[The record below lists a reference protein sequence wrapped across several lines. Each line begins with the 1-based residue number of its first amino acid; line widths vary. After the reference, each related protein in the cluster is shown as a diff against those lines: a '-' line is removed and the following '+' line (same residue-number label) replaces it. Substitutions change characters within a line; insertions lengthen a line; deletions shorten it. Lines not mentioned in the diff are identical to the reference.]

1 MHTCLTKIRYKVL
14 FLLIAFLL
22 AASMAC
28 GTTQAASGAPVVYSY
43 NDPGTGT
50 LVSYVGIPGGPVVYS
65 NLGPGGMNSVTS
77 VSTGGPVVYSNIGPD
92 GITSVSYAGPGGS
105 VIFSNLGPA
114 GSKRCFSSGKP

>member
-1 MHTCLTKIRYKVL
+1 MHTCISNTGYVVT
-14 FLLIAFLL
+14 FVLIAILL

-50 LVSYVGIPGGPVVYS
+50 FVSYVGIPGGPVVYS

-77 VSTGGPVVYSNIGPD
+77 VSTGGPVVYSNLGPG
-92 GITSVSYAGPGGS
+92 GITSVSHAGLGGS
-105 VIFSNLGPA
+105 VIFSNLSPA
-114 GSKRCFSSGKP
+114 